1 MGAALLLI
9 VLAGGMNGSFTV
21 PMKRVRGWEWE
32 HTWLVWAFFAMIVI
46 PIGVAVLTI
55 PNLPRVYGAAGSGVL
70 IRTMFF
76 GMLWGASAVLF
87 GLGVNRV
94 GVALGFGIILGT
106 ASSLGALVPF
116 LQLHRERLFTTV
128 GLLTITGVAIV
139 VAGVAACARAGVLRE
154 AAQPDELVR
163 RSFGVGAA
171 ICVLSGLGTT
181 FMSVALNNAT
191 SIYTAAEAAGTPSA
205 RSLNAV
211 WPVLLGGGFVV
222 NAIYCAF
229 LAFRRHNL
237 DRFRERTTVNFGLAL
252 VMAVLW
258 AGSNFSYGAGARAM
272 GSLGLI
278 LGWPIFMA
286 AIVLAANA
294 WGGFTGEWR
303 QASRRAI
310 SWAGVGNLLLVAGIA
325 VIATAGKA

>member
-1 MGAALLLI
+1 MRTALLLI

-32 HTWLVWAFFAMIVI
+32 HTWLVWAFLAMIVI

-55 PNLPRVYGAAGSGVL
+55 PNLRAVYGAAGWGVF
-70 IRTMFF
+70 IRTVFF

-87 GLGVNRV
+87 GLGVNRI

-116 LQLHRERLFTTV
+116 LELHPRSLFTTV
-128 GLLTITGVAIV
+128 GLLTLVGVAIV
-139 VAGVAACARAGVLRE
+139 VSGVAACARAGILRE
-154 AAQPDELVR
+154 AALEPKLVKH
-163 RSFGVGAA
+163 SFGVGAA

-191 SIYTAAEAAGTPSA
+191 SIYTAAEAVGTPPA
-205 RSLNAV
+205 LSLNAV

-222 NAIYCAF
+222 NALYCAS
-229 LAFRRHNL
+229 LVIRRHNL
-237 DRFRERTTVNFGLAL
+237 DRFRERMATNFGLAL
-252 VMAVLW
+252 LMAGLW

-294 WGGFTGEWR
+294 WGAFTGEWR
-303 QASRRAI
+303 QASHRAMN
-310 SWAGVGNLLLVAGIA
+310 WAGAGNLLLVAGIA
-325 VIATAGKA
+325 IIASAGKA

>member
-1 MGAALLLI
+1 MGTALLLI
-9 VLAGGMNGSFTV
+9 VFAGGMNGSFTV

-32 HTWLVWAFFAMIVI
+32 HTWLVWAFLAMVVI
-46 PIGVAVLTI
+46 PITVAVLTI
-55 PNLPRVYGAAGSGVL
+55 PNLRAVYGAAGLGVF
-70 IRTMFF
+70 IRTAIF

-87 GLGVNRV
+87 GLGVNRI

-116 LQLHRERLFTTV
+116 LELHPASLFTTV
-128 GLLTITGVAIV
+128 GLLTLVGVAIV
-139 VAGVAACARAGVLRE
+139 VAGVAACARAGILRE
-154 AAQPDELVR
+154 AAPQRELGK
-163 RSFGVGAA
+163 RSFAVGAA

-181 FMSVALNNAT
+181 FMSVVLNNAT
-191 SIYTAAEAAGTPSA
+191 SIYTAAESLGTPSA

-222 NAIYCAF
+222 NAVYCAF
-229 LAFRRHNL
+229 LVVRRHNL
-237 DRFRERTTVNFGLAL
+237 DRFGQRTAANFGLAL
-252 VMAVLW
+252 LMAALW

-294 WGGFTGEWR
+294 WGGITGEWR
-303 QASRRAI
+303 QASCRSI
-310 SWAGVGNLLLVAGIA
+310 SWAGIGNLLLVAGIA
-325 VIATAGKA
+325 VIAYAGRT